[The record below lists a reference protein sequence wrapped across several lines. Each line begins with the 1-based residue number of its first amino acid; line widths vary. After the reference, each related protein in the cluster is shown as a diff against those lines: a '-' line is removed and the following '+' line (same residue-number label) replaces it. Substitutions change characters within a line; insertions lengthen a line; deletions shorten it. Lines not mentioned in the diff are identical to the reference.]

1 MKPLLARE
9 NVELLAQ
16 FSWCR
21 VLLAFDYDGTLAPIV
36 PKRDAA
42 FMRPHT
48 ARLLRQA
55 CELYPC
61 AVISGRAQRDLQR
74 RLAVAQVPFVVG
86 NHGLEA
92 GVRQDEYAA
101 QVAAAL
107 PRLQRALKAVSG
119 LEIEDKTHSIAVH
132 YRRSRRKQEARAVIT
147 EAAENLPT
155 RMRLIAGKLVVNL
168 VPASAPN
175 KGDAVQALRT
185 RAGADTAL
193 YVGDDVSDEDVFSLD
208 QPGRLLGVRVGR
220 SARSHAPYFL
230 RDQSEI
236 DALLST
242 LIQLRADVGRVAA
255 RRPNVR

>member
-36 PKRDAA
+36 AKRDAA
-42 FMRPHT
+42 SMRPQT

-61 AVISGRAQRDLQR
+61 AVISGRAQSDLR
-74 RLAVAQVPFVVG
+74 RRMGAAQVPFVLG
-86 NHGLEA
+86 NHGLEV
-92 GVRQDEYAA
+92 GVQRTGFQS

-107 PRLQRALKAVSG
+107 PRLQRALQAIPG
-119 LEIEDKTHSIAVH
+119 LEIEDKTHSIAIH
-132 YRRSRRKQEARAVIT
+132 YRRSRRKQEAREVIA
-147 EAAENLPT
+147 EAAANLPS
-155 RMRLIAGKLVVNL
+155 RMRLIFGKLVINL

-175 KGDAVQALRT
+175 KGDAVQVLRT
-185 RAGADTAL
+185 QAGADTAL

-220 SARSHAPYFL
+220 SARSRAPYFL

-242 LIQLRADVGRVAA
+242 LIQLRARVRPFVA
-255 RRPNVR
+255 RGPHLR

>member
-21 VLLAFDYDGTLAPIV
+21 VLLAFDFDGTLAPIV
-36 PKRDAA
+36 AQREAA
-42 FMRPHT
+42 FMRPQT
-48 ARLLRQA
+48 TRLLQQA
-55 CELYPC
+55 CQLYPC
-61 AVISGRAQRDLQR
+61 AVISGRTQRDLRR
-74 RLAVAQVPFVVG
+74 RLAAARVPFALG

-92 GVRQDEYAA
+92 GMPRNEFAS

-107 PRLQRALKAVSG
+107 PRLQLALDGVPG

-132 YRRSRRKQEARAVIT
+132 YRRSRRKQHARAAIAQ
-147 EAAENLPT
+147 AAKHLPS
-155 RMRLIAGKLVVNL
+155 RMRLISGKLVINL

-175 KGDAVQALRT
+175 KGDAVLSLRA

-220 SARSHAPYFL
+220 SARSRAPYFL

-242 LIQLRADVGRVAA
+242 LIQLRAQVRPSAA
-255 RRPNVR
+255 RWPSSR